1 MATLKVAESWFKM
14 DKKKMLEELKLMKES
29 QRMAIA
35 VATAIN
41 DFKME
46 ELDNAI
52 LIGKNEYAVQVE
64 VPLSEERSLNTYVK
78 VKFSCMNFNPNKKGE
93 SDPFV
98 MNSQYLEEVALKQK
112 EAETKAK
119 AKEDKLK
126 KIGKSKKVEVV
137 EEVVEE
143 IAEEVLEEVAETVD
157 EIMETL

>member
-1 MATLKVAESWFKM
+1 M

-35 VATAIN
+35 VATAIKE
-41 DFKME
+41 FKME

-52 LIGKNEYAVQVE
+52 LIGKNEYAIQVD
-64 VPLSEERSLNTYVK
+64 VPVNEEKSLSTYVK

-98 MNSQYLEEVALKQK
+98 MNKNYLEEVALKEK
-112 EAETKAK
+112 EAAAKLK

-126 KIGKSKKVEVV
+126 KIGKNKKVEV
-137 EEVVEE
+137 
-143 IAEEVLEEVAETVD
+143 LEEETVA

>member
-35 VATAIN
+35 VKNAIN
-41 DFKME
+41 EFKME
-46 ELDNAI
+46 ELDNCI
-52 LIGKNEYAVQVE
+52 LIGKNEYAIQIE
-64 VPLSEERSLNTYVK
+64 VPVSEEKTLDTYVK

-98 MNSQYLEEVALKQK
+98 LNKNFLDEVAIKEK
-112 EAETKAK
+112 EAEAKAK
-119 AKEDKLK
+119 IKEDKLK
-126 KIGKSKKVEVV
+126 KIGKSKKKEVV
-137 EEVVEE
+137 EVEE
-143 IAEEVLEEVAETVD
+143 TVEEVLEEVAETVD

>member
-14 DKKKMLEELKLMKES
+14 DKRKKMLEELKLMKES

-35 VATAIN
+35 VKMAI
-41 DFKME
+41 DEFRME
-46 ELDNAI
+46 DLDNAI
-52 LIGKNEYAVQVE
+52 MIGKNEYALQVE
-64 VPLSEERSLNTYVK
+64 VPVNENETLNTYVK

-98 MNSQYLEEVALKQK
+98 LNKNFLDEVAIKEK
-112 EAETKAK
+112 EAEAKAK
-119 AKEDKLK
+119 IKEDKLK

-137 EEVVEE
+137 EVEE
-143 IAEEVLEEVAETVD
+143 TVEEVLEEVAETVD

>member
-35 VATAIN
+35 VKNAIN
-41 DFKME
+41 EFKME
-46 ELDNAI
+46 ELDNCI
-52 LIGKNEYAVQVE
+52 LIGKNEYAIQIE
-64 VPLSEERSLNTYVK
+64 VPVSEEKTLDTYVK

-98 MNSQYLEEVALKQK
+98 LNKNFLDEVAIKEK
-112 EAETKAK
+112 EAEAKAK
-119 AKEDKLK
+119 IKEDKLK
-126 KIGKSKKVEVV
+126 KIGKSKKKEVV
-137 EEVVEE
+137 EVEE
-143 IAEEVLEEVAETVD
+143 TAEEVLEEVAETVD

>member
-112 EAETKAK
+112 EAEAKAK
-119 AKEDKLK
+119 IKEDKLK
-126 KIGKSKKVEVV
+126 KIGKGKKKEVAEV
-137 EEVVEE
+137 EETV
-143 IAEEVLEEVAETVD
+143 EEVLEEVAETVD

>member
-1 MATLKVAESWFKM
+1 M

-41 DFKME
+41 DFKMG

-52 LIGKNEYAVQVE
+52 LIGKNEYAIQVE
-64 VPLSEERSLNTYVK
+64 VPVSEEKTLDTYVK

-93 SDPFV
+93 CDPFV
-98 MNSQYLEEVALKQK
+98 LNKNFLDEVAIKEK
-112 EAETKAK
+112 EAEAKAK
-119 AKEDKLK
+119 IKEDKLK
-126 KIGKSKKVEVV
+126 KNGKGKKK
-137 EEVVEE
+137 
-143 IAEEVLEEVAETVD
+143 EVAETVD

>member
-14 DKKKMLEELKLMKES
+14 DKKKMLEELKMMKES
-29 QRMAIA
+29 QRMSMA

-46 ELDNAI
+46 EIDNAI

-112 EAETKAK
+112 EAEAKAK
-119 AKEDKLK
+119 IKEDKLK

-157 EIMETL
+157 E

>member
-1 MATLKVAESWFKM
+1 M
-14 DKKKMLEELKLMKES
+14 DKIKMLEELKLMKES
-29 QRMAIA
+29 QRMAVA

-52 LIGKNEYAVQVE
+52 LIGKNEYAIQVE
-64 VPLSEERSLNTYVK
+64 VPVSEEKSLDTYVK

-98 MNSQYLEEVALKQK
+98 MNKNYLEEVALKQK

-126 KIGKSKKVEVV
+126 KVGKSKKVEVGEGV
-137 EEVVEE
+137 LEVAEVEVVE
-143 IAEEVLEEVAETVD
+143 
-157 EIMETL
+157 

>member
-35 VATAIN
+35 VKNAI
-41 DFKME
+41 DEFKME
-46 ELDNAI
+46 DLDNAI
-52 LIGKNEYAVQVE
+52 LIGKNEYAIQIE
-64 VPLSEERSLNTYVK
+64 VPVSEEKSLDTYVK

-98 MNSQYLEEVALKQK
+98 LNKNYLEELEIK
-112 EAETKAK
+112 EKENAAKAK
-119 AKEDKLK
+119 IKEDKLK

-137 EEVVEE
+137 EEVVK
-143 IAEEVLEEVAETVD
+143 EEVVETVD

>member
-1 MATLKVAESWFKM
+1 
-14 DKKKMLEELKLMKES
+14 MLEELKLMKES

-52 LIGKNEYAVQVE
+52 LIGKNEYAIQIE
-64 VPLSEERSLNTYVK
+64 VPVSEEKSLDTYVK

-98 MNSQYLEEVALKQK
+98 LNKNFLDEIVIK
-112 EAETKAK
+112 EKADQAKAK
-119 AKEDKLK
+119 IKEDKLK
-126 KIGKSKKVEVV
+126 KIGKSKKKEVV
-137 EEVVEE
+137 EVEE
-143 IAEEVLEEVAETVD
+143 TVEEVLEEVAETVD

>member
-1 MATLKVAESWFKM
+1 MATSKVAESRLKM

-35 VATAIN
+35 VATAIKE
-41 DFKME
+41 FKVE

-52 LIGKNEYAVQVE
+52 LIGKNEYAIQVE
-64 VPLSEERSLNTYVK
+64 VPVNEEKSLDTYVK

-93 SDPFV
+93 SDPFI
-98 MNSQYLEEVALKQK
+98 MNKNYLEEVALKQK
-112 EAETKAK
+112 EVEAKEK

-126 KIGKSKKVEVV
+126 KAGKSKKVEVV
-137 EEVVEE
+137 EEVL
-143 IAEEVLEEVAETVD
+143 EVETVA

>member
-35 VATAIN
+35 VKNAIN
-41 DFKME
+41 EFKME
-46 ELDNAI
+46 ELDNCI
-52 LIGKNEYAVQVE
+52 LIGKNEYALQVE
-64 VPLSEERSLNTYVK
+64 VPVSEEKSLDTYVK

-126 KIGKSKKVEVV
+126 KIGKGKKKEVV
-137 EEVVEE
+137 EVEE
-143 IAEEVLEEVAETVD
+143 TVEEVLKGVAETVD

>member
-1 MATLKVAESWFKM
+1 M

-41 DFKME
+41 DFKMG

-52 LIGKNEYAVQVE
+52 LIGKNEYAIQVE
-64 VPLSEERSLNTYVK
+64 VPVSEEKTLDTYVK

-98 MNSQYLEEVALKQK
+98 LNKNFLDEVAIKEK
-112 EAETKAK
+112 EAEAKAK
-119 AKEDKLK
+119 IKEDKLK

-137 EEVVEE
+137 EVEE
-143 IAEEVLEEVAETVD
+143 TVEEVLEEVAETVD

>member
-14 DKKKMLEELKLMKES
+14 DKKKMLEELKMMKES
-29 QRMAIA
+29 QRMAVA

-41 DFKME
+41 EFKME

-52 LIGKNEYAVQVE
+52 LIGKNEYALQVE
-64 VPLSEERSLNTYVK
+64 VPVNENEALSTYVK

-126 KIGKSKKVEVV
+126 KIGKGKKKEVV
-137 EEVVEE
+137 EVEE
-143 IAEEVLEEVAETVD
+143 TVEEVLEEVAETVD

>member
-52 LIGKNEYAVQVE
+52 LIGKNEYAIQIE
-64 VPLSEERSLNTYVK
+64 VPVSEEKTLDTYVK

-98 MNSQYLEEVALKQK
+98 LNKNFLDEVAIK
-112 EAETKAK
+112 EKADQAKAK
-119 AKEDKLK
+119 IKEDKLK
-126 KIGKSKKVEVV
+126 KIGKSKKKEVV
-137 EEVVEE
+137 EVEE
-143 IAEEVLEEVAETVD
+143 TVEEVLEEVAETVD

>member
-46 ELDNAI
+46 DLDNAI

-78 VKFSCMNFNPNKKGE
+78 VKFSCMNFNPNKMGE

>member
-14 DKKKMLEELKLMKES
+14 DKKKMLEELKMMKES
-29 QRMAIA
+29 QRMAMA
-35 VATAIN
+35 VKMAIEE
-41 DFKME
+41 FKME
-46 ELDNAI
+46 DLDNVI
-52 LIGKNEYAVQVE
+52 MIGKNEYAIQIE
-64 VPLSEERSLNTYVK
+64 VPVSEEKSLNTYVK

-126 KIGKSKKVEVV
+126 KIGKGKKKEVV
-137 EEVVEE
+137 EVEE
-143 IAEEVLEEVAETVD
+143 TVEEVLEEVAETVD

>member
-64 VPLSEERSLNTYVK
+64 VPLSDERSLNTYVK

-112 EAETKAK
+112 EAEAKAK
-119 AKEDKLK
+119 IKEDKLK
-126 KIGKSKKVEVV
+126 KIGKSKKKEVV
-137 EEVVEE
+137 EVEE
-143 IAEEVLEEVAETVD
+143 TAEEVLEEVVETVD

>member
-1 MATLKVAESWFKM
+1 M

-35 VATAIN
+35 VATAIKE
-41 DFKME
+41 FKME

-52 LIGKNEYAVQVE
+52 LIGKNEYAIQVD
-64 VPLSEERSLNTYVK
+64 VPVNEEKSLSTYVK

-98 MNSQYLEEVALKQK
+98 MNKNYLEEVALKEK
-112 EAETKAK
+112 EAATKLK

-126 KIGKSKKVEVV
+126 KIGKNKKVEV
-137 EEVVEE
+137 
-143 IAEEVLEEVAETVD
+143 LEEETVA

>member
-1 MATLKVAESWFKM
+1 LATLKVAESWFKM

-29 QRMAIA
+29 QRMALA
-35 VATAIN
+35 VKMAIEE
-41 DFKME
+41 FKME
-46 ELDNAI
+46 ELDNCI
-52 LIGKNEYAVQVE
+52 LIGKNEYAIQVE
-64 VPLSEERSLNTYVK
+64 VPVSEEKTLDTYVK

-112 EAETKAK
+112 EAEAKAK

-137 EEVVEE
+137 KEVVEE
-143 IAEEVLEEVAETVD
+143 IAEEVVEVETVE